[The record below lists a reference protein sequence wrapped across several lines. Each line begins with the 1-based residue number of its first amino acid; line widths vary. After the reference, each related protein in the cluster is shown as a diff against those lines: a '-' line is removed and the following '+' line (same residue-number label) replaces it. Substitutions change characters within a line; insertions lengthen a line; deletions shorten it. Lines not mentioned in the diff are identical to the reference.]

1 MEMYEQ
7 TPTELMAD
15 FILNRGKL
23 TDEIKE
29 HFCRFNSVYFK
40 RHKPNDNFFHSLISK
55 CFNQLCSDKNIFVKE
70 INKFDVKN
78 LRRCNVYLVTYSNGE
93 TEFNCYFINKVGES
107 LLTGGGEL
115 FKYMERILTSNGCL
129 LCNYN
134 ENGCDECN
142 SEAIKSIIDLIP
154 RDYVDEGNAHFNN
167 FASLF
172 GSNNINSIEDF
183 MNYYINF
190 ASKQKEEEVKE
201 DKVDFKK
208 PVFKNSTKDLP
219 VDCPANPLLDKFISE
234 IGSLDKKVLKVIKEF
249 IFEFFTEC
257 KEDEEIKKLL
267 KGCHNVDG
275 TLAYLIKMVTNL
287 RNGVEIIEQGDIK
300 EYRKVMDS
308 FLQEFFA

>member
-15 FILNRGKL
+15 FILGGEVL

-29 HFCRFNSVYFK
+29 NFCRFNSVYFK
-40 RHKPNDNFFHSLISK
+40 RHKPNDNFFNSIVSK
-55 CFNQLCSDKNIFVKE
+55 CFNQLCINNNIFVKE
-70 INKFDVKN
+70 INKFEVKN

-93 TEFNCYFINKVGES
+93 AEFNCYYINKVGDN

-115 FKYMERILTSNGCL
+115 FKYMERILVNKGCL
-129 LCNYN
+129 YCNYN

-142 SEAIKSIIDLIP
+142 SEAIKSIIELIP

-172 GSNNINSIEDF
+172 GSKNINAIEDF

-190 ASKQKEEEVKE
+190 SSRQKDEVKE
-201 DKVDFKK
+201 REIDSDK
-208 PVFKNSTKDLP
+208 PIFKNSTKDLP

-234 IGSLDKKVLKVIKEF
+234 IGSLDKKVLKVIKDF
-249 IFEFFTEC
+249 LMEFFSSY
-257 KEDEEIKKLL
+257 KEDKEVRRLL
-267 KGCHNVDG
+267 KGCHNIDG
-275 TLAYLIKMVTNL
+275 TIAYLLKMVSNL
-287 RNGVEIIEQGDIK
+287 RSGVEIIEQGDIK
-300 EYRKVMDS
+300 EYKKVMES